1 MLVKAILR
9 RIRRKSHSLIL
20 NIIEDRSLSYM
31 VILFPKKKKKRLC
44 HINNDILMSFSPKL
58 TTHENY

>member
-31 VILFPKKKKKRLC
+31 VILFPKKKKKGC
-44 HINNDILMSFSPKL
+44 V
-58 TTHENY
+58 T